1 MAVKLIS
8 VKCPECGATLNIEEG
23 REQAFCTYCGTKV
36 LLHNENEY
44 IYRHIDEAGVKQ
56 AETDRIVRM
65 KQMELAEKKRADA
78 EKTKALKIK
87 ISLIMATVGI
97 LMMVIGYM
105 GGHASGDPDSGL
117 YMLSMV
123 GFFPLMGAGYI
134 WLFSKK
140 NDDDDDID
148 LGDKEKVPSSIS
160 DYEKKN
166 YSAIEAMFV
175 SAGFTNVRCIALND
189 LTMGVLKKPGMVDS
203 ITINGREVTSGGKKY
218 PKDAAVVISYH
229 SLSR

>member
-140 NDDDDDID
+140 NDDDDDMD
-148 LGDKEKVPSSIS
+148 LGDKAKVPSSIS
-160 DYEKKN
+160 DYEKKDL
-166 YSAIEAMFV
+166 
-175 SAGFTNVRCIALND
+175 AGDMVTQYKTIVDKAFEENRISQQAFYDACNSIILQGLYRSPCNPALGRYAVKQAD
-189 LTMGVLKKPGMVDS
+189 L
-203 ITINGREVTSGGKKY
+203 
-218 PKDAAVVISYH
+218 A
-229 SLSR
+229 

>member
-8 VKCPECGATLNIEEG
+8 VKCPECGAMLNVEEN
-23 REQAFCTYCGTKV
+23 REHAFCSYCGTKV
-36 LLHNENEY
+36 LIHNENEH
-44 IYRHIDEAGVKQ
+44 IYRHIDEAEVKQ
-56 AETDRIVRM
+56 AETDRMVRM
-65 KQMELAEKKRADA
+65 KQMEYYEKKRIDA

-87 ISLIMATVGI
+87 LSLIMATVGI
-97 LMMVIGYM
+97 LMLAIGYM
-105 GGHASGDPDSGL
+105 AGSASGDPDSGF
-117 YMLSMV
+117 YMLSMI
-123 GFFPLMGAGYI
+123 GFFPLLGVPFLWI
-134 WLFSKK
+134 FSMK

-148 LGDKEKVPSSIS
+148 FGDKAKVPSSIT

-175 SAGFTNVRCIALND
+175 SAGFTNVRCVALND

-203 ITINGREVTSGGKKY
+203 ITINGREVTEGGKKY

-229 SLSR
+229 SLNR